1 LIGASWP
8 DRLGPQRTGCAALLT
23 ASIGLIVVSVAA
35 DGATLLLGTIL
46 FAAGQA
52 MCFPSFLTIAL
63 RGSSDRDRGI
73 RVGAFSS
80 FLDIGVSLGS
90 LVFGIVGEGM
100 GYSAGFAIAAA
111 VDFLAAL
118 FLLGP
123 LTFRRV

>member
-1 LIGASWP
+1 
-8 DRLGPQRTGCAALLT
+8 
-23 ASIGLIVVSVAA
+23 LIVVSVAA

-100 GYSAGFAIAAA
+100 GYSAGFAIAAV

-123 LTFRRV
+123 LTLRRV